1 MSGHNKSRFVSV
13 LIATT
18 VIATL
23 DISGYVF
30 FRVSPYS
37 INDVG
42 LSLLGIVSGIVGL
55 AAYERVHMGR

>member
-1 MSGHNKSRFVSV
+1 MSEHNKSRFVSI
-13 LIATT
+13 LIATA

-42 LSLLGIVSGIVGL
+42 LSLFGIVSGVVGL
-55 AAYERVHMGR
+55 AAYERARMGR

>member
-1 MSGHNKSRFVSV
+1 M

-55 AAYERVHMGR
+55 AAYERVLMGR